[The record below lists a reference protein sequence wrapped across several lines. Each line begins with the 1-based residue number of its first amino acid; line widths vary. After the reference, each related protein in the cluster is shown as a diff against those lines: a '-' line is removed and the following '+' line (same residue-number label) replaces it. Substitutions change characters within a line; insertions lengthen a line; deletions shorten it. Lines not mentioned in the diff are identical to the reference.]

1 MAPTWSSASNSS
13 GDSVMPRKSF
23 CSLAIYVTKKFG
35 KGSLAFSTIAAALF
49 FSPTLRAQQPDP
61 NPIPPP
67 SQPAPNSP
75 SAPSAPVAP
84 TSPGAGGSSS
94 SNMMRTWR
102 KLTYTCD
109 GNTKVVVNLHAKQ
122 ARVVF
127 NGHTYNMKQTDDSD
141 GQKFFGD
148 SFVWQVKGEDG
159 SLGRSSKSGSNNKT
173 VAANCHLQSA
183 GTDSTAPTK
192 PRAAQP

>member
-1 MAPTWSSASNSS
+1 MARKLFPSA
-13 GDSVMPRKSF
+13 V
-23 CSLAIYVTKKFG
+23 KKHA
-35 KGSLAFSTIAAALF
+35 LAFSLLAAALL
-49 FSPTLRAQQPDP
+49 FSPALRAQQPDP

-67 SQPAPNSP
+67 SRPEPNSP
-75 SAPSAPVAP
+75 NAPTAPVAR
-84 TSPGAGGSSS
+84 SGSGAGSSPS

-109 GNTKVVVNLHAKQ
+109 ENTKVVVNLHAKQ

-141 GQKFFGD
+141 GQKFFGN
-148 SFVWQVKGEDG
+148 SFVWHVKGEDG
-159 SLGRSSKSGSNNKT
+159 SLERTSKSGADSKT

-183 GTDSTAPTK
+183 GTDSTAPPTK